1 MPLLTTRRLGP
12 ISVEPKA
19 RKATQRAAK
28 TKDPVAPVVRPEEVE
43 DAGAQTHSMVAE
55 TERNIK
61 VMRRALTKLGVV
73 DAMELV
79 YNGESF
85 AQTVENLFTL
95 SFMVKDGLVKLTR
108 GARGESVQ
116 AQLVERPTAGDFA
129 SRAAEASQF
138 MLRFTFADWQA
149 AQARMPREPRIST
162 RPNIQEQ
169 QRNAAAAAAVAEP
182 EEGGHGGARSKDA
195 PRPSSK
201 RIRFQGEEEELDE
214 DAEDEEDE
222 PVAKKRR

>member
-1 MPLLTTRRLGP
+1 
-12 ISVEPKA
+12 
-19 RKATQRAAK
+19 
-28 TKDPVAPVVRPEEVE
+28 
-43 DAGAQTHSMVAE
+43 MVAE

-79 YNGESF
+79 FNGESF

-116 AQLVERPTAGDFA
+116 AQLVERPTAADFA

-138 MLRFTFADWQA
+138 MLRFTYADWQA
-149 AQARMPREPRIST
+149 AAARMPQEPRIST

-169 QRNAAAAAAVAEP
+169 QRNAAAAAAAAVAEP
-182 EEGGHGGARSKDA
+182 EEGAHGGARSKA
-195 PRPSSK
+195 PRPSAK
-201 RIRFQGEEEELDE
+201 RTRFQGEEEELEE